1 MMHAPGLAEPFGRV
15 ERPDLHK
22 PKERTHMNRI
32 RGKLALVTGASAGI
46 GAATARALASYGS
59 DLVLCARRQERLT
72 DLAAELEAE
81 FGISVDARALDVR
94 DSDAAMALGRDLAE
108 AGRVPDILVNNAG
121 LARDLTL
128 THEGR
133 FESWDQMI
141 DTNIKGLL
149 YVTRA
154 ILPHMVERDS
164 GHVVNIGSISG
175 QEVYPGG
182 NVYNATKFAVFGLN
196 RAMNVD
202 LAGTAVRMSSVD
214 PGAVE
219 TEFSEVR
226 FYGDTERAEKVY
238 QGYQPLRPEDVADAI
253 CYVVNTPEHVNVLE
267 LLILPTAQRNTFVF
281 HKEG

>member
-1 MMHAPGLAEPFGRV
+1 
-15 ERPDLHK
+15 
-22 PKERTHMNRI
+22 MNRI

-46 GAATARALASYGS
+46 GEATARALASHGA
-59 DLVLCARRQERLT
+59 DLVLCARRAERLEA
-72 DLAAELEAE
+72 LATELGSEYGVA
-81 FGISVDARALDVR
+81 VHVRALDVR
-94 DSDAAMALGRDLAE
+94 DSGAVTAFGQDLVDR
-108 AGRVPDILVNNAG
+108 GLVPDVLVNNAG
-121 LARDLTL
+121 LARDLTK
-128 THEGR
+128 TQDGR

-141 DTNIKGLL
+141 DTNVKGLL

-154 ILPHMVERDS
+154 ILPHMIERDS

-175 QEVYPGG
+175 REVYPGG

-238 QGYQPLRPEDVADAI
+238 QGYQPLLPEDVADAI
-253 CYVVNTPEHVNVLE
+253 CYVVNTPEHVNILE

>member
-1 MMHAPGLAEPFGRV
+1 
-15 ERPDLHK
+15 
-22 PKERTHMNRI
+22 MNRI

-46 GAATARALASYGS
+46 GEATARALASHGAN
-59 DLVLCARRQERLT
+59 LVLCARRADR
-72 DLAAELEAE
+72 LEALATE
-81 FGISVDARALDVR
+81 LGSEYGVAVHVRELDVR
-94 DSDAAMALGRDLAE
+94 DSDAVMAFGQDLVDRGLA
-108 AGRVPDILVNNAG
+108 PDILVNNAG
-121 LARDLTL
+121 LARDLTK
-128 THEGR
+128 TQDGR

-141 DTNIKGLL
+141 DTNVKGLL

-154 ILPHMVERDS
+154 ILPHMIERDS

-175 QEVYPGG
+175 REVYPGG

-238 QGYQPLRPEDVADAI
+238 QGYQPLLPEDVADAI
-253 CYVVNTPEHVNVLE
+253 CYVVNTPEHVNILE